1 MILTHTHFL
10 KPPSPRIL
18 CCVLFFGDNCFW
30 CVCMKWKRDFGPNVT
45 QWEESICR
53 VFLVC
58 CPSLTHSLS
67 ISCLI
72 HTHTPA
78 KQIQSVWG
86 VGMERPEP
94 YQQTQQGRQR
104 KQAGEKRQTSS
115 LTHKHIHTHT
125 HTHTH
130 THSHTHSCWGMFL
143 ALRVCGWTLLSGGT
157 VSLCCLSHFHVTSTA
172 YMFNKDTDKSC

>member
-1 MILTHTHFL
+1 MWHNGRSQFAE
-10 KPPSPRIL
+10 
-18 CCVLFFGDNCFW
+18 CFW
-30 CVCMKWKRDFGPNVT
+30 CVVPH
-45 QWEESICR
+45 
-53 VFLVC
+53 
-58 CPSLTHSLS
+58 SLTLS
-67 ISCLI
+67 QSPVWS
-72 HTHTPA
+72 HTHTHSG

-125 HTHTH
+125 HTH
-130 THSHTHSCWGMFL
+130 SHTHSCWGMFL

-172 YMFNKDTDKSC
+172 TCLIKTLIRAVSKTQSHSTAATTVLLRGAYVTYVW